1 MGKSFLFE
9 LMTYSIH
16 CLQRFAE
23 VISVRSPAK
32 IDLYLNNNNKLL
44 PVENGKLYIL
54 PWYIIKEYLLD
65 TQGVFSRKILHGRNI
80 QHPIVL

>member
-1 MGKSFLFE
+1 M
-9 LMTYSIH
+9 
-16 CLQRFAE
+16 
-23 VISVRSPAK
+23 ISVSEKSCKNRLVFEQQQKKKQLLPARE
-32 IDLYLNNNNKLL
+32 IS

-65 TQGVFSRKILHGRNI
+65 TQGISSRKILHGRNV